1 MYADV
6 DLDLPV
12 LIFPLIEELD
22 YLLLLLVLL
31 SLLGILLSLIND
43 FSTASDVYD
52 GIIVDMLF
60 KLGMPVTYI
69 IFYNWLNVEVPWNN
83 GLPINILYEGT

>member
-69 IFYNWLNVEVPWNN
+69 IFYN
-83 GLPINILYEGT
+83 

>member
-1 MYADV
+1 LYADV

-69 IFYNWLNVEVPWNN
+69 IFYN
-83 GLPINILYEGT
+83 

>member
-6 DLDLPV
+6 DLDFPV

-69 IFYNWLNVEVPWNN
+69 IFYN
-83 GLPINILYEGT
+83 